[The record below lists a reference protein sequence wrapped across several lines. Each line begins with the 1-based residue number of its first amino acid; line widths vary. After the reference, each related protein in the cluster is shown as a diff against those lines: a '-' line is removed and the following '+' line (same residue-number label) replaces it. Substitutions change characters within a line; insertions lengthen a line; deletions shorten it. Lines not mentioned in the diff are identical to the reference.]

1 MWERRSHMLALLTKI
16 TSIEVKFRWTKIE
29 QDTFNKIKLIVA
41 RNTLLAYPY
50 FNEDFKIHTD
60 ARKFQLG
67 AVIS

>member
-1 MWERRSHMLALLTKI
+1 MLALLTKI